1 MNRATSPLRFELRC
15 AHRGRLAALF
25 LAVVGGL
32 LMAASPAWA
41 DDLALNQPA
50 SASSTDD
57 DGRGAGRANDGD
69 PGTRWSSAYAD
80 NQWWEVDLGADRTI
94 DRVELNWE
102 VAYASRYRIRTR
114 ASESSAWSTAA
125 YVSVDSPGLEVHT
138 FEPRSA
144 RYVRIRGDERGTQW
158 GISLWD
164 ARVCDDN
171 TCGAPAPEPT
181 PTRRRRLR
189 RRRRSPAG
197 APSLAQVDGGTGYYG
212 LFANGL
218 STGAG
223 YFPLGVWGAY
233 DFTAANV
240 ARDKAVGLNLY
251 VWNADVSASNQQ
263 NIAAA
268 GMRTLQNRSDATT
281 NVGAHTAGFVLGD
294 EIDMSQVPSLGLA
307 TMQSAEN
314 QVRGFAGGRALYANY
329 GKGVLFGWG
338 NGQRISEGDRARYVN
353 DFQELVS
360 SDFYWFTDPWQSN
373 TPADPWLPESRTEA
387 DGTISGSQVRRASN
401 YGYQI
406 DEMRRLDALD
416 GQRKPIWA
424 FVEVGSPFTPG
435 RATA

>member
-1 MNRATSPLRFELRC
+1 M
-15 AHRGRLAALF
+15 
-25 LAVVGGL
+25 
-32 LMAASPAWA
+32 
-41 DDLALNQPA
+41 
-50 SASSTDD
+50 
-57 DGRGAGRANDGD
+57 
-69 PGTRWSSAYAD
+69 
-80 NQWWEVDLGADRTI
+80 
-94 DRVELNWE
+94 
-102 VAYASRYRIRTR
+102 
-114 ASESSAWSTAA
+114 
-125 YVSVDSPGLEVHT
+125 
-138 FEPRSA
+138 
-144 RYVRIRGDERGTQW
+144 
-158 GISLWD
+158 
-164 ARVCDDN
+164 
-171 TCGAPAPEPT
+171 
-181 PTRRRRLR
+181 
-189 RRRRSPAG
+189 G
-197 APSLAQVDGGTGYYG
+197 APSLAQVDGGAGYYG

-218 STGAG
+218 STSAG
-223 YFPLGVWGAY
+223 YFPVGVWGAY

-294 EIDMSQVPSLGLA
+294 EIDMSQVPSVGLA

-401 YGYQI
+401 YGYQLE
-406 DEMRRLDALD
+406 EMRRLDALD

-435 RATA
+435 EGDGIIRQITPAQIRAAVWHSLIAGARGVIYFQHSFSGPNMTHHALRDPRYQPAIDTVTSVNAQITNLAPVLNAPTVTSHTTTSSGVRALYKWHDGHFYVLAGNRDHTAQDRHHGPALPRQRHRRQTRRRQRTDPRHRRHLHGRIRQRRSRTHLPHRRRIDAADCTGDRGRPVSPSGRPENTHLA